1 MTSKTPV
8 SRWAVQLDQRA
19 VKDLRRLGS
28 ADRARILKYLN
39 ETVATREDPR
49 SVGKALTG
57 GELAGLWRYRVGD
70 YRILARLEHDRLVVY
85 VVEIGNRRE
94 IYR

>member
-8 SRWAVQLDQRA
+8 RRWVVELDARA
-19 VKDLRRLGS
+19 LKELRKIGS
-28 ADRARILKYLN
+28 SDRGRILKYLRD
-39 ETVATREDPR
+39 TVATREDPT
-49 SVGKALTG
+49 SLGKALTG

>member
-1 MTSKTPV
+1 MTSKTPAN
-8 SRWAVQLDQRA
+8 RWVVELDARA
-19 VKDLRRLGS
+19 VKDLRRIGS
-28 ADRARILKYLN
+28 FDRGRILRYLK
-39 ETVATREDPR
+39 ETVATRDDPR
-49 SVGKALTG
+49 SVGTALV
-57 GELAGLWRYRVGD
+57 GELAGFWRYRAGD